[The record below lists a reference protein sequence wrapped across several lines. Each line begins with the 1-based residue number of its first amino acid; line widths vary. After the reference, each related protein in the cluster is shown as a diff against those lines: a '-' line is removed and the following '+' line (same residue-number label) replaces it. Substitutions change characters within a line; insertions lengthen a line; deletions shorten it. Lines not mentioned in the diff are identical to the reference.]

1 MKALIFFIIGKLRG
15 KELSFSK
22 EIPLLLLLSLV
33 FNNLWGMIVGIFK
46 LRRLVRSN
54 LSLSCKIRCANKII
68 APFGFSASSHTY
80 IDALSKD
87 GVELGKNVSLGK
99 YTRIECTS
107 VFSDLGK
114 GFKAGDNVS
123 LGSDC
128 FFGSAGGIEIGSFV
142 MFGNFVSLHSENHI
156 FSDITVPIWSQ
167 GVSRQGIKIGN
178 DCWIG
183 AKVTILDGVK
193 VGDGCII
200 AAGSVL
206 TKGEYPD
213 NSIIAGIP
221 AKVIK
226 RRI

>member
-1 MKALIFFIIGKLRG
+1 MKTLIYFFIGKLRG

-22 EIPLLLLLSLV
+22 EIPLMLFISLM
-33 FNNLWGMIVGIFK
+33 FSNFFGMIIGFFK
-46 LRRLVRSN
+46 LRKLVRAN

-80 IDALSKD
+80 IDALSED
-87 GVELGKNVSLGK
+87 GVVLGKNVSLGK

-114 GFKAGDNVS
+114 GFKVGDNVS

-128 FFGSAGGIEIGSFV
+128 FFGSAGGIEIGSYV
-142 MFGNFVSLHSENHI
+142 MFGNYVSLHSENHN
-156 FSDITVPIWSQ
+156 FSDVTVPMWRQ
-167 GVSRQGIKIGN
+167 GVSREGIKIGD

-193 VGDGCII
+193 IGNGCVI

-206 TKGEYPD
+206 TRGQYPD
-213 NSIIAGIP
+213 NSIIAGVP
-221 AKVIK
+221 AKIIK
-226 RRI
+226 RRK